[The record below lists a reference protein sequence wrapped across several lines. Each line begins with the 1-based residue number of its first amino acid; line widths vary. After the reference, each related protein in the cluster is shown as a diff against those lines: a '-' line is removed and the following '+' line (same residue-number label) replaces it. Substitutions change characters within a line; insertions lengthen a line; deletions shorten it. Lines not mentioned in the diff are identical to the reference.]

1 MAVEREEAEW
11 HHKLLEVVHDGIIVL
26 IDEDVVLS
34 NAAFSSMLNY
44 ETDEIIDI
52 SFEKLLDPLAKRF
65 DRKMIDALY
74 SGDDLSAFN
83 TRLRSKEGDT
93 LHVEIHPV
101 SVVFE
106 GESAVLASVR
116 DVSRQIAL
124 EAEVIALE
132 DRFAS
137 LYDMSPSAYL
147 MLNRNGMIEQI
158 NQATEELFNR
168 DGGDIIGRPIND
180 FLVETRPD
188 YDLGEQ
194 LIREVLRG
202 KSVSGIEIE
211 MKRPD
216 GKIIWANVS
225 SRALTTGAEKPSE
238 IGLMAF
244 DVTQRRAAE
253 QRVLEEKQR
262 ADLYLGVMT
271 SDLNNV
277 NHSALYTLEF
287 LSTTL
292 DLPEHHREVL
302 SETLWNI
309 RRAARMIANMRA
321 IIMLRDSPPTISKTD
336 LWPHFQRGLRE
347 ADRDFEAKS
356 IKVNSNIEDD
366 AFWVPAHAWL
376 WSVFFVIIHNALMY
390 DDRKEVEID
399 INAEVIDMGQRMKIE
414 FADHGPGIPDDM
426 KESIFR
432 RTGEYDEHASSS
444 GLGLTVVNQLV
455 TDLGGRVWVE
465 DRVSGDSMQGSTF
478 VVELPAWKEEVELPC
493 GRDTCITFYKSE
505 HCVFC
510 GPVYETLMGVMDEL
524 GVSRS
529 LISVVSVDD
538 PDSEISEED
547 LAAMPTVRICE
558 EELEGYQEE
567 DDIRTAVLK
576 LIMMSCVTG

>member
-1 MAVEREEAEW
+1 M
-11 HHKLLEVVHDGIIVL
+11 
-26 IDEDVVLS
+26 
-34 NAAFSSMLNY
+34 
-44 ETDEIIDI
+44 
-52 SFEKLLDPLAKRF
+52 
-65 DRKMIDALY
+65 
-74 SGDDLSAFN
+74 
-83 TRLRSKEGDT
+83 
-93 LHVEIHPV
+93 
-101 SVVFE
+101 
-106 GESAVLASVR
+106 
-116 DVSRQIAL
+116 
-124 EAEVIALE
+124 
-132 DRFAS
+132 
-137 LYDMSPSAYL
+137 
-147 MLNRNGMIEQI
+147 
-158 NQATEELFNR
+158 
-168 DGGDIIGRPIND
+168 
-180 FLVETRPD
+180 
-188 YDLGEQ
+188 
-194 LIREVLRG
+194 
-202 KSVSGIEIE
+202 
-211 MKRPD
+211 
-216 GKIIWANVS
+216 
-225 SRALTTGAEKPSE
+225 
-238 IGLMAF
+238 
-244 DVTQRRAAE
+244 
-253 QRVLEEKQR
+253 LEEKQR

-287 LSTTL
+287 LSSTL
-292 DLPEHHREVL
+292 DLPDHHREVL

-347 ADRDFEAKS
+347 ADRDFETKS

-390 DDRKEVEID
+390 DERKEVEMD
-399 INAEVIDMGQRMKIE
+399 INAELIDMGQNMKIE
-414 FADHGPGIPDDM
+414 FADHGTGIADDM

-455 TDLGGRVWVE
+455 TDLGGQIWVE
-465 DRVSGDSMQGSTF
+465 DRVSGDPLQGSRF
-478 VVELPAWKEEVELPC
+478 VIELPAWKEEVELPC

-510 GPVYETLMGVMDEL
+510 GPVHDTLIGVIDEL

-529 LISVVSVDD
+529 LISVVNVDD

-576 LIMMSCVTG
+576 MIMMSCMTG

>member
-11 HHKLLEVVHDGIIVL
+11 HHRLLEVVHDGIIVL
-26 IDEDVVLS
+26 VDEDVVLS

-44 ETDEIIDI
+44 EPDDILDI
-52 SFEKLLDPLAKRF
+52 SFEELLDPLAKRF

-83 TRLRSKEGDT
+83 TRLRSKDGDT

-101 SVVFE
+101 GVVFE

-137 LYDMSPSAYL
+137 LYDMSPIAYL

-158 NQATEELFNR
+158 NQATEELFDC
-168 DGGDIIGRPIND
+168 DGGDIIGRPISN
-180 FLVETRPD
+180 FLIETTPD

-202 KSVSGIEIE
+202 KSVGGIEIE

-225 SRALTTGAEKPSE
+225 SRALTTGAEKPAE

-262 ADLYLGVMT
+262 ADLYIGVMT

-292 DLPEHHREVL
+292 DLPDHHREVL

-347 ADRDFEAKS
+347 ADRDFETKS

-390 DDRKEVEID
+390 DERKEVEMD
-399 INAEVIDMGQRMKIE
+399 VNAELIDMGQRMKIE
-414 FADHGPGIPDDM
+414 FSDHGPGISDEM

-455 TDLGGRVWVE
+455 SDLGGRVWVE
-465 DRVSGDSMQGSTF
+465 DRVSGDPIQGSTF

-493 GRDTCITFYKSE
+493 SRDTCITFYKSE

-510 GPVYETLMGVMDEL
+510 GPVYETLMGVVDEL

-529 LISVVSVDD
+529 LISVVNVDD
-538 PDSEISEED
+538 PDSEVSEED

-576 LIMMSCVTG
+576 MIMMSCSAG